1 MYFNFQII
9 QEDLNTSSFLADVK
23 SPNQVPIINL
33 SAARSGCILS
43 PQKPPCKSRYSE
55 TVLAGLNVVNL
66 KGRAMAW
73 LGSCGSRV
81 LPSTLYP
88 RP

>member
-33 SAARSGCILS
+33 S
-43 PQKPPCKSRYSE
+43 
-55 TVLAGLNVVNL
+55 
-66 KGRAMAW
+66 
-73 LGSCGSRV
+73 SCQIRV
-81 LPSTLYP
+81 YP
-88 RP
+88 ESSKTPL